1 MAFPLVVLAFG
12 SIFVGYL
19 AKDMM
24 IGLGTDF
31 WGSALFMLPQ
41 NSVYLESEYIP
52 QSIKMIPLLSGAFGA
67 LLAYIINIQASTATY
82 AVKTSWLGRTLY
94 IFFNKRWLFDKVYT
108 DYIAHPSLTFG
119 YEVSFKTLDKGAI
132 EILGP
137 YGIAHTMRQ
146 LVKQISSIQ
155 SGYVYHYAL
164 IMLIGLTLFISLVGL
179 WDVISYWVDARLY
192 FILALSF
199 LFVSYARRS

>member
-1 MAFPLVVLAFG
+1 MAFPLIVLAFG

-24 IGLGTDF
+24 IGLGTNF

-41 NSVYLESEYIP
+41 NVVYLESEYIP
-52 QSIKMIPLLSGAFGA
+52 QSIKMIPLLSGALGA
-67 LLAYIINIQASTATY
+67 VIAYTVNIQASYTTY
-82 AVKTSWLGRTLY
+82 GVKTSWLGRTLY
-94 IFFNKRWLFDKVYT
+94 TFFNKRWLFDKVYN
-108 DYIAHPSLTFG
+108 DYLAHPSLSFG

-146 LVKQISSIQ
+146 LVKQVSSIQ
-155 SGYVYHYAL
+155 SGFVYHYAL
-164 IMLIGLTLFISLVGL
+164 IMLIGLTVLISFIGL
-179 WDVISYWVDARLY
+179 WETVSFWIDARLL
-192 FILALSF
+192 FVHAISF
-199 LFVSYARRS
+199 LFYSYYCRS